1 MLLILLVL
9 LHTDFGDTGT
19 FQHVGE
25 FANMESVDYE
35 DEPYLHLPGSP
46 PPSVSPLPPNAPE
59 AIMPP

>member
-25 FANMESVDYE
+25 FANMESVDNE
-35 DEPYLHLPGSP
+35 DEPYLSNGTSAAKRKKKELLGD
-46 PPSVSPLPPNAPE
+46 
-59 AIMPP
+59 